1 MPSPMEDVVEYVPSY
16 LELTITLGIWAFGFL
31 ILSILYKTAV
41 GVKRSA
47 AS

>member
-1 MPSPMEDVVEYVPSY
+1 MEDVVEYVPSY

>member
-1 MPSPMEDVVEYVPSY
+1 MEDVVEYVPSY

-41 GVKRSA
+41 GVKHRA